1 MDLSQIIKILLYLSV
16 LHGNHGAENST
27 KDQIKN
33 YSSLD
38 TPFRS
43 QKVNLLWTKAR
54 TKLSERKLKQLH
66 TELKV
71 HDKEQMALKK
81 LKTEGSDKEGI
92 REAEIRKQFNGIMYS
107 YGLVQASQI
116 KEEHAKLPTNTIFKD
131 KKLERLWQKAHKAG
145 LEEEELHLLKKEF
158 QHHQDKLDQFHR
170 LKELAVKTEDGNLLS
185 NDIHLLM
192 DEEQYDMNT
201 LDGKAKALK
210 DDYARLHRLS
220 TNTQPTEFVE
230 PKVKGLWKLAQEA
243 DFTTEELESLKAELH
258 HYEKRLEK
266 LHHLKA
272 GVNLIDAHLEGKMDR
287 KLAKHSDSV
296 ERLHMELASKIAA
309 RHSEL

>member
-1 MDLSQIIKILLYLSV
+1 MQISHRFGKFFEI
-16 LHGNHGAENST
+16 
-27 KDQIKN
+27 
-33 YSSLD
+33 
-38 TPFRS
+38 
-43 QKVNLLWTKAR
+43 
-54 TKLSERKLKQLH
+54 
-66 TELKV
+66 
-71 HDKEQMALKK
+71 MKK
-81 LKTEGSDKEGI
+81 SI
-92 REAEIRKQFNGIMYS
+92 S
-107 YGLVQASQI
+107 
-116 KEEHAKLPTNTIFKD
+116 
-131 KKLERLWQKAHKAG
+131 
-145 LEEEELHLLKKEF
+145 
-158 QHHQDKLDQFHR
+158 
-170 LKELAVKTEDGNLLS
+170 
-185 NDIHLLM
+185 